1 MQAGLDL
8 IQAPA
13 PPEALKDA
21 KVPSSIHVP
30 KAWRRSGLWPLPG
43 EITQDKQTVLKKK
56 ENNHSSN
63 PIFLS
68 PSWKTKEILAFQ
80 LARPPLGPVSGNWPN
95 KLLELLTAA

>member
-30 KAWRRSGLWPLPG
+30 KAWRRSSLWPLPRK
-43 EITQDKQTVLKKK
+43 ITQDEQTIKKK
-56 ENNHSSN
+56 KTTIPATQHS
-63 PIFLS
+63 
-68 PSWKTKEILAFQ
+68 
-80 LARPPLGPVSGNWPN
+80 
-95 KLLELLTAA
+95 